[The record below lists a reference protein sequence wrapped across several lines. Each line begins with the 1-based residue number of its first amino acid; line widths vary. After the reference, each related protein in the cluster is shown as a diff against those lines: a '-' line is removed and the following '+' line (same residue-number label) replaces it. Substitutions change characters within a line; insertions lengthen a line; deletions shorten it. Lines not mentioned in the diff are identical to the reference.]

1 MFLATCMNI
10 WTAYAWTY
18 WEHSLRQKRIAK
30 LWLEKL
36 SIFAK
41 SPVLIPKPFH
51 IFRRNFCPKK
61 NPFSLWNVARE
72 WNCFFPFEILQ
83 IQNDST
89 EWMHFFFFL
98 STFVSKWLCKEKS
111 PLFVITFRRLMYHY
125 LFFFFFRHSIAFSM
139 RNIPSVLKLSKMERN
154 FPTRTRTRLAV
165 F

>member
-89 EWMHFFFFL
+89 EWMHFFFFVD
-98 STFVSKWLCKEKS
+98 FRFKVIMHREVSPFCNNFSAVDVSL
-111 PLFVITFRRLMYHY
+111 Y
-125 LFFFFFRHSIAFSM
+125 FFFFFRHSIAFSM